1 LGKYYANNAK
11 LAHKLSEVIDEAQ
24 ETIEIFK
31 DADFTT
37 STEQTNEILAILTLV
52 FTFTI
57 PVTVLATLYGMNVP
71 LPGGTEFGS
80 WSFLGTYTSAIL
92 IFVISM
98 LLAFGMFLYFKTKR
112 WF

>member
-1 LGKYYANNAK
+1 M
-11 LAHKLSEVIDEAQ
+11 DEAQ

-37 STEQTNEILAILTLV
+37 STEQTNQILAVLTLV

-57 PVTVLATLYGMNVP
+57 PVTVLGTLYGMNVP
-71 LPGGTEFGS
+71 LPGGTEFGM
-80 WSFLGTYTSAIL
+80 WTGFGPYTTAIL
-92 IFVISM
+92 IAIVSLFMALVM
-98 LLAFGMFLYFKTKR
+98 YLYFKTKR